1 MRKSVLTVL
10 LFITW
15 VLLTWPFKDGID
27 YGSLIVGFFFSV
39 FTGYVFGE
47 RFTENPHKFFGIKRY
62 FWAFIYLFVFLYYCI
77 LANLDVAY
85 RVLHPSLPI
94 MPGIVKVKTNLKSK
108 SGLTAL
114 ANSITLTPG
123 TMTVDIDPDGFLYIH
138 WIYVRSKNVEKAT
151 EIIVR
156 RFEKILKRIF
166 E

>member
-1 MRKSVLTVL
+1 MRKGVLTVL

-15 VLLTWPFKDGID
+15 IFLTWPFKGGVD
-27 YGSLIVGFFFSV
+27 YSSLFMGFLFSL
-39 FTGYVFGE
+39 FSGYIFGE
-47 RFTENPHKFFGIKRY
+47 GFTESPHKFFGIKRY
-62 FWAFIYLFVFLYYCI
+62 FWGLIYIFVFFYYCI
-77 LANLDVAY
+77 LANLDVAF

-94 MPGIVKVKTNLKSK
+94 KPGIVKVKTNLKSK

-123 TMTVDIDPDGFLYIH
+123 TMTVEIDPSGFLYIH
-138 WIYVRSKNVEKAT
+138 WIYVRTQDIEQAS